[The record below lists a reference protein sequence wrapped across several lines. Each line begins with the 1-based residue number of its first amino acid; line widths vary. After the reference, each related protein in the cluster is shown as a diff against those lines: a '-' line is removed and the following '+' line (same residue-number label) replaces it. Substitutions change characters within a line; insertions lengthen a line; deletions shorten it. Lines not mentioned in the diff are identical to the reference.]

1 MADTVVVPPTEEQKL
16 EATHIEQ
23 VKEEDRTPA
32 QRRIIQLVSRAK
44 QAESEAVTLRAQ
56 YVETQAKLVAREKA
70 DKDASDAA
78 ALASAK
84 TKEDYEK
91 LAKKIEAERV
101 AEKADYDSKTA
112 KQQEAIL
119 DRAGKMVLT
128 SLAVK
133 SGMINAE
140 DIQLFKCEIE
150 IDPQTLEVTPE
161 GLKEL
166 NTEFEKFKK
175 ARPHLFREGRAP
187 VISPDGGPAKLRSS
201 AEKYEATGGKE
212 MSPIELIAAG
222 LAKQNSGR

>member
-1 MADTVVVPPTEEQKL
+1 MAETVVTEEQKL

-32 QRRIIQLVSRAK
+32 QKRIIQLVSRAK
-44 QAESEAVTLRAQ
+44 QAESEAVALRAQ

-84 TKEDYEK
+84 SKEDFEK
-91 LAKKIEAERV
+91 ITKKLEAERA
-101 AEKADYDSKTA
+101 AEKVEYEKKTKA
-112 KQQEAIL
+112 QQDAIL

-133 SGMINAE
+133 SGMINPE

-150 IDPQTLEVTPE
+150 IDQQTLEVTPN

-175 ARPHLFREGRAP
+175 ARPHLFRENRQQ
-187 VISPDGGPAKLRSS
+187 VVSPDGGPAKLRSS
-201 AEKYEATGGKE
+201 AEKYAATQGKD

-222 LAKQNSGR
+222 IAKQSSGR

>member
-1 MADTVVVPPTEEQKL
+1 MAETVVTEEQKL
-16 EATHIEQ
+16 EAAHIEQ

-32 QRRIIQLVSRAK
+32 QKRIIQLVSRAK

-56 YVETQAKLVAREKA
+56 YVETQAKLAAREKA
-70 DKDASDAA
+70 EKDASDAA

-101 AEKADYDSKTA
+101 AEKADYDA
-112 KQQEAIL
+112 KLAKSQEAIL

-128 SLAVK
+128 SLAIK
-133 SGMINAE
+133 SGMINSE

-175 ARPHLFREGRAP
+175 ARPHLFKSGTP
-187 VISPDGGPAKLRSS
+187 VKSPDGGPARLRSS
-201 AEKYEATGGKE
+201 AEKYEATQGKD
-212 MSPIELIAAG
+212 MSPIEMIAVG
-222 LAKQNSGR
+222 LAQKASGR